1 MRHPC
6 QQTFALRLKP
16 ELAGQTGELVGEIE
30 HVLSGE
36 RRPFDSGAELLRALQ
51 ALQCLQRAPEG
62 TAPG

>member
-16 ELAGQTGELVGEIE
+16 RPAGELDGEIE

-36 RRPFDSGAELLRALQ
+36 RQAFGNGDELLRALLAMQ
-51 ALQCLQRAPEG
+51 QQHALPDRPP
-62 TAPG
+62 PG

>member
-1 MRHPC
+1 MRHAC

-16 ELAGQTGELVGEIE
+16 LPTGELVGEIE

-36 RRPFDSGAELLRALQ
+36 RRPFDSGAALLRALQ
-51 ALQCLQRAPEG
+51 ALQRLQDAPAG